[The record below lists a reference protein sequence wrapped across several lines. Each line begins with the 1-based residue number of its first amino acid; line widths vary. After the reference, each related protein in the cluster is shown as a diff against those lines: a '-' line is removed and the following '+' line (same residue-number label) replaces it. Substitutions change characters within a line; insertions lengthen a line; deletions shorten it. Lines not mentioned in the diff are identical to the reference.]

1 MIKKIQVYDITEKI
15 AHEIPDLENQEVNLS
30 DFLSGIYLI
39 KIKIKEQLNKFQLI
53 TILRKLPI
61 QPKKTDVAIGLLG

>member
-1 MIKKIQVYDITEKI
+1 MIKKNQVYDITGKI

-30 DFLSGIYLI
+30 DFLSGVYLI

-61 QPKKTDVAIGLLG
+61 QPKKTDVAIGSHG